1 MVLINQLTAI
11 ADAIREQTRKNEK
24 LTLPEMAQEIRE
36 LGGILVDETIDIT
49 TRTASGEITVYTSQ
63 RLKNLSR
70 YVVLFYEATPATTMR
85 TIANLGLKTDEKT
98 YDRIKI
104 AVNTNG
110 AILASGTTSTP
121 MIDTN
126 GNVKI
131 EPHSTS
137 YAVQIN
143 TYRLIVLGE

>member
-49 TRTASGEITVYTSQ
+49 TRTASGEITVYTSE
-63 RLKNLSR
+63 RLKNLTK
-70 YVVLFYEATPATTMR
+70 YVVLFYEAIPQTTYR
-85 TIANLGLKTDEKT
+85 TVANLGLKTDGKT

-104 AVNTNG
+104 SSNSNG
-110 AILASGTTSTP
+110 SFGATGTTDTP
-121 MIDTN
+121 MLDTN

-143 TYRLIVLGE
+143 TYRLIVIGE

>member
-49 TRTASGEITVYTSQ
+49 TRTASGEITVYTSE
-63 RLKNLSR
+63 RLKNLTK
-70 YVVLFYEATPATTMR
+70 YVVLFYEASPATTMR

-104 AVNTNG
+104 AVNTIISTTLFSPRNMDLG
-110 AILASGTTSTP
+110 GTLLRAMKPAVTAIMMP
-121 MIDTN
+121 
-126 GNVKI
+126 
-131 EPHSTS
+131 
-137 YAVQIN
+137 
-143 TYRLIVLGE
+143 